1 MEAIGI
7 VVAAVAVIW
16 LIVWTIQNED
26 VTSIGEQKGLFRMI
40 DHEAR
45 KKNLKKSPARGLGG
59 RKST

>member
-45 KKNLKKSPARGLGG
+45 KKNPKKSTARDPGG